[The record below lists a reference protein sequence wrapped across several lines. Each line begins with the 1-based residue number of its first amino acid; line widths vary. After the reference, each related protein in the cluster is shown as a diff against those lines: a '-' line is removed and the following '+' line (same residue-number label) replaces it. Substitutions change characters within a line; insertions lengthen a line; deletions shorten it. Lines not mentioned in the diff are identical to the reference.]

1 MNIFGLSDDDNL
13 SDKINLD
20 ELYDKK
26 REYDES
32 KLVTY
37 NKILNRVHTKIKSTS
52 RQTIH
57 ERCCWYIIPEMMIG
71 ITRYNVKECT
81 SFLLSKL
88 TDNGFT
94 VKYTHPNL
102 LFICWNHWIPDY
114 VRKEMKKQ
122 TGVDID
128 GYGNE
133 IQKNKGVFNNNN
145 KSSDLI
151 SYFNNPS
158 DPFAQT
164 KTKTNTKQQNT
175 GRNMYTS
182 EQYPPTSSQPQ
193 QPSLNKLVLSSP
205 TQVRDAY
212 ESPHVNHK
220 PFDHV
225 NSTELKYDPNNHQV
239 SYEPFK
245 MNYMTSTS
253 MKNDNQNTSQQTQ
266 NYNNTNKVTMQLP
279 QQQQQQQHTSID
291 IPSTKRD
298 PPEYKS
304 VRTYKPSGIYN
315 DEMFSQIKNK
325 LK

>member
-1 MNIFGLSDDDNL
+1 MNIFELPDGDNF

-52 RQTIH
+52 RQSIH
-57 ERCCWYIIPEMMIG
+57 ERCCWYIIPEIMIG
-71 ITRYNVKECT
+71 ITRYNVQECT

-88 TDNGFT
+88 ADNGFT

-122 TGVDID
+122 TGVEID

-133 IQKNKGVFNNNN
+133 VQKIRGGIPSAGGKKTSFSTM
-145 KSSDLI
+145 SS
-151 SYFNNPS
+151 NTH
-158 DPFAQT
+158 DPYSLSLSNQKQPQQRVRFA
-164 KTKTNTKQQNT
+164 N
-175 GRNMYTS
+175 
-182 EQYPPTSSQPQ
+182 QYPPQMTQAPQ
-193 QPSLNKLVLSSP
+193 QNQQSSLDNITLSLSSP
-205 TQVRDAY
+205 SQVRDSFKNPLIHNNHFD
-212 ESPHVNHK
+212 SPQ
-220 PFDHV
+220 P
-225 NSTELKYDPNNHQV
+225 SALKYDPNNHHV
-239 SYEPFK
+239 SYEPYK
-245 MNYMTSTS
+245 LNYMTTTSTR
-253 MKNDNQNTSQQTQ
+253 NDNAND
-266 NYNNTNKVTMQLP
+266 TNIMNMYMKLP
-279 QQQQQQQHTSID
+279 QQQQLPATQSD
-291 IPSTKRD
+291 VPSSKRD

-315 DEMFSQIKNK
+315 AEMFSQLKSK

>member
-1 MNIFGLSDDDNL
+1 MNIFELPDGDNF

-37 NKILNRVHTKIKSTS
+37 NKILNRVHARIKSTS
-52 RQTIH
+52 RQSIH
-57 ERCCWYIIPEMMIG
+57 ERCCWYIIPEIMIG
-71 ITRYNVKECT
+71 ITRYNVQECT

-88 TDNGFT
+88 ADNGFN

-102 LFICWNHWIPDY
+102 LFICWHHWIPDY

-122 TGVDID
+122 TGVEID

-133 IQKNKGVFNNNN
+133 IQKNKGGLM
-145 KSSDLI
+145 SSGGKKI
-151 SYFNNPS
+151 SFAMTTTPS
-158 DPFAQT
+158 DPYSLPNSQQ
-164 KTKTNTKQQNT
+164 KQSQQPRGSNTIVNNY
-175 GRNMYTS
+175 GS
-182 EQYPPTSSQPQ
+182 EQYPPQMSHTSHQQQ
-193 QPSLNKLVLSSP
+193 QPSLNNLTLSSP
-205 TQVRDAY
+205 TQVRDSY
-212 ESPHVNHK
+212 KNPLINHT
-220 PFDHV
+220 PFDAP
-225 NSTELKYDPNNHQV
+225 SQLKYDPNNHQV
-239 SYEPFK
+239 SYEPYK

-253 MKNDNQNTSQQTQ
+253 TKNDDHNHHIPSDTQ
-266 NYNNTNKVTMQLP
+266 IKPIP
-279 QQQQQQQHTSID
+279 QQQQQQTAQND
-291 IPSTKRD
+291 MPSSKRD

-315 DEMFSQIKNK
+315 AEMFSQLKSK